1 MIGRLLVLVN
11 QVLSIN
17 IIKNFNNMKI
27 VIKTLQGKQLPLE
40 VEETYT
46 VSSSFVKNT
55 LIQTMIAWFR
65 LDRLRRRLKRSTRWQ
80 LTLRS

>member
-1 MIGRLLVLVN
+1 MIRKFGNHYSLLLIGRLLLLLLVN

-46 VSSSFVKNT
+46 VSSSYVKNT

-65 LDRLRRRLKRSTRWQ
+65 
-80 LTLRS
+80 

>member
-1 MIGRLLVLVN
+1 MIRKVGNHYSLLLIGRLLLLLLVN

-46 VSSSFVKNT
+46 VSSSYVKNT

-65 LDRLRRRLKRSTRWQ
+65 
-80 LTLRS
+80 

>member
-1 MIGRLLVLVN
+1 MIRKVGNHYSLLLIGRLLLLLLVN

-46 VSSSFVKNT
+46 VSSSYVKKT

-65 LDRLRRRLKRSTRWQ
+65 
-80 LTLRS
+80 

>member
-1 MIGRLLVLVN
+1 
-11 QVLSIN
+11 
-17 IIKNFNNMKI
+17 MKI

-46 VSSSFVKNT
+46 VSSSYVKNT

-65 LDRLRRRLKRSTRWQ
+65 
-80 LTLRS
+80 